1 LLNNSWSYGL
11 GVSSMFRHHTPKI
24 PSGFANSCLSRPFEE
39 LSTEQERAFSPPIK
53 EIILENFM
61 SYEYAR
67 IPLNQGLNLIVGP
80 NGAGKSSILLAISVA
95 FGQAYTERSRKLSD
109 LIRRGKEIARVS
121 LIFDNRTRDGGRR
134 PIPYSKADTFM
145 LSRYLRKDGSYW
157 YEADYKEIDKSEVVR
172 LLREFGINPDNLLII
187 MHQGMIEELG
197 AISQEQRLVMVEE
210 AVGFREYRERILA
223 AEADLN
229 NMVSEEGSLVQLID
243 NANQTI
249 EYWKQIYDRY
259 LEKKRL
265 EEHRALLE
273 RELLWAQEGKLSR
286 SLASTRERLEGKLES
301 LNDLKGQQRKA
312 GGEADAHRTSLG
324 ERQVEARKLYG
335 ALIRAE
341 RERAGHE
348 ASRESMKALGEE
360 LATLSNDIEE
370 LVAEQGGALG
380 PQRSKRLREFV
391 EFTSRRSGSDS
402 EEAGRKK
409 GELDREVASL
419 QAEVGSVEDAIR
431 RVTDD
436 YIAQRVRFE
445 VLEYRIKVTES
456 EIKELERSE
465 REVRGELEAMKADLE
480 RAGERMLTQRAPYEV
495 SEEMKLV
502 SAQLQKLQDLPDDA
516 EKIYRDYTGNLE
528 GLKGKLQEL
537 QDNKKLML
545 KELEERKKAW
555 KNAIQ
560 NLIDEV
566 APIYQQVLVT
576 VGATGAIRLDEGGSV
591 AEAGLQLLVGF
602 KGAEPAIL
610 DPYTQSGGERSV
622 ALVAFMLSLQSRIIS
637 PLRAMDEFDIHMDPR
652 NREAI
657 FKMILAQGKRNP
669 NSQHI
674 VITPSIITVAD
685 RTAHV
690 VTVQSVHGSSQVKEY
705 SSSATTNDSSGR

>member
-1 LLNNSWSYGL
+1 
-11 GVSSMFRHHTPKI
+11 M
-24 PSGFANSCLSRPFEE
+24 
-39 LSTEQERAFSPPIK
+39 STEQERAFSPPIK

-109 LIRRGKEIARVS
+109 LIRRGKDIARVS
-121 LIFDNRTRDGGRR
+121 LIFDNRVREGKR

-197 AISQEQRLVMVEE
+197 AISQEQRLAMVEE

-229 NMVSEEGSLVQLID
+229 SMVSEEGSLVQLID

-249 EYWKQIYDRY
+249 EYWKQIYDRF

-265 EEHRALLE
+265 QEHRTLLE

-286 SLASTRERLEGKLES
+286 SLASIKERLEAKRES
-301 LNDLKGQQRKA
+301 LADLREQQKKA
-312 GGEADAHRTSLG
+312 GSEAEGHLTALG
-324 ERQVEARKLYG
+324 ERQVEVSKLYG

-341 RERAGHE
+341 RERAGRE
-348 ASRESMKALGEE
+348 ATRDSMKGLRQE
-360 LATLSNDIEE
+360 LETLSTDLEE
-370 LVAEQGGALG
+370 LVSSPSGALD
-380 PQRSKRLREFV
+380 PRRSKRVKEFI
-391 EFTSRRSGSDS
+391 EFASKKSGSES

-409 GELDREVASL
+409 TELDREVASL

-431 RVTDD
+431 KVTDD
-436 YIAQRVRFE
+436 YISQRVRFE
-445 VLEYRIKVTES
+445 VLEYRTKVTES
-456 EIKELERSE
+456 EIRELERSE
-465 REVRGELEAMKADLE
+465 RDVRGELDAMKPDLD
-480 RAGERMLTQRAPYEV
+480 RAGERIITQRAPYEV
-495 SEEMKLV
+495 SEELKLV

-545 KELEERKKAW
+545 LELQERKKAW
-555 KNAIQ
+555 KNAVQ

-566 APIYQQVLVT
+566 APIYQQVLST
-576 VGATGAIRLDEGGSV
+576 VGATGAIRLDEGDAV

-602 KGAEPAIL
+602 KGAEPSIL

-674 VITPSIITVAD
+674 VITPSIISVAD

-690 VTVQSVHGSSQVKEY
+690 ITVQSVHGSSQVKEY
-705 SSSATTNDSSGR
+705 DSSIRR

>member
-1 LLNNSWSYGL
+1 
-11 GVSSMFRHHTPKI
+11 M
-24 PSGFANSCLSRPFEE
+24 
-39 LSTEQERAFSPPIK
+39 STEQERAFSPPIK

-109 LIRRGKEIARVS
+109 LIRRGKDIARVS
-121 LIFDNRTRDGGRR
+121 LIFDNRAREGRR

-197 AISQEQRLVMVEE
+197 AISQEHRLVMVEE
-210 AVGFREYRERILA
+210 AVGFREYRERILT

-229 NMVSEEGSLVQLID
+229 SMVSEEGSLSQLID

-265 EEHRALLE
+265 EEHRVLLE

-286 SLASTRERLEGKLES
+286 SLASITERLEGKRES
-301 LNDLKGQQRKA
+301 LADLREQQKKA
-312 GGEADAHRTSLG
+312 GSEADEHRKSLG
-324 ERQVEARKLYG
+324 ERQVEVSKLYG

-341 RERAGHE
+341 RERAGRE
-348 ASRESMKALGEE
+348 ATRDAMKELKEE
-360 LATLSNDIEE
+360 LQTLKGDLEE
-370 LVAEQGGALG
+370 LLNGAAVDS
-380 PQRSKRLREFV
+380 RKSKRMKEFI
-391 EFTSRRSGSDS
+391 EFTTKKSAGDS

-409 GELDREVASL
+409 TELDREVASL
-419 QAEVGSVEDAIR
+419 QAEVGSVESAIR
-431 RVTDD
+431 KVTDD

-445 VLEYRIKVTES
+445 VLEYRTKVTES
-456 EIKELERSE
+456 EIKDLERSE
-465 REVRGELEAMKADLE
+465 REIRGELDAIKPDLE
-480 RAGERMLTQRAPYEV
+480 KAGERIMTQRAPYEV

-555 KNAIQ
+555 KNAVQ
-560 NLIDEV
+560 SLIDEV
-566 APIYQQVLVT
+566 APIYQQVLST
-576 VGATGAIRLDEGGSV
+576 VGATGAIRLDEGDAV

-652 NREAI
+652 NREGI

-690 VTVQSVHGSSQVKEY
+690 ITVQSVHGSSLVKEY
-705 SSSATTNDSSGR
+705 ASTSARR

>member
-1 LLNNSWSYGL
+1 
-11 GVSSMFRHHTPKI
+11 M
-24 PSGFANSCLSRPFEE
+24 
-39 LSTEQERAFSPPIK
+39 STEQERAFSPPIK

-109 LIRRGKEIARVS
+109 LIRRGKDIARVS
-121 LIFDNRTRDGGRR
+121 LIFDNKVREGKR

-210 AVGFREYRERILA
+210 AVGFREYRERILS

-229 NMVSEEGSLVQLID
+229 SMVSEEGSLVQLIE

-265 EEHRALLE
+265 QEHRILLE

-286 SLASTRERLEGKLES
+286 SLSSIKERLEAKRES
-301 LNDLKGQQRKA
+301 LADLKEQQKKA
-312 GGEADAHRTSLG
+312 GSEAEGHRTALG
-324 ERQVEARKLYG
+324 ERQVEVRKLYG

-341 RERAGHE
+341 KERAGRE
-348 ASRESMKALGEE
+348 ATRDAMKGLRDE
-360 LATLSNDIEE
+360 LQTLSKDLEE
-370 LVAEQGGALG
+370 LVGSPDGALD
-380 PQRSKRLREFV
+380 PRRSKRVKEFI
-391 EFTSRRSGSDS
+391 EFASKKSGSDS
-402 EEAGRKK
+402 EDASRKK
-409 GELDREVASL
+409 TELDREVASL

-431 RVTDD
+431 KVTDD
-436 YIAQRVRFE
+436 YISQRVRFE
-445 VLEYRIKVTES
+445 VFEYRTKVTES
-456 EIKELERSE
+456 EIRELERSE
-465 REVRGELEAMKADLE
+465 REVRGELDAMKPDLDK
-480 RAGERMLTQRAPYEV
+480 AGERIITQRAPYEV
-495 SEEMKLV
+495 SEELKLV

-545 KELEERKKAW
+545 LELEERKKAW
-555 KNAIQ
+555 KNAVQ

-566 APIYQQVLVT
+566 APIYQQVLST

-652 NREAI
+652 NREGI
-657 FKMILAQGKRNP
+657 FKMILAQGKKNP

-674 VITPSIITVAD
+674 VITPSIISVAD

-690 VTVQSVHGSSQVKEY
+690 ITVQSVHGSSQVKEY
-705 SSSATTNDSSGR
+705 ASSSGR